1 MLTDV
6 KVYPQEGLKSLAI
19 TKAKYEEYYL
29 DVRAY
34 ERLLKKKERMLT
46 KLEETYKDNIE
57 KALKIIEWYQNGGD
71 DGPFKRPDIPKPKP
85 TGPAVEKLKEIIR

>member
-57 KALKIIEWYQNGGD
+57 KLIELYMQNAIKSDRITINNELKKAG
-71 DGPFKRPDIPKPKP
+71 
-85 TGPAVEKLKEIIR
+85 LKEAADLIRKL